1 MTTLSIQ
8 NFGPIKSFKAD
19 ISKVNILIGPQASGK
34 STVAKVIY
42 YIKMFPTWLATFMPA
57 ENSVPKLLQFQKFL
71 SSKFII
77 LFSSVY
83 HENMINIR
91 YEFFDINSNEKNFIY
106 IYQSNTYEDK
116 NYITIKF
123 DKQLDKKIEN
133 FFDEVLNIQNKK
145 NNGVV
150 ENRNLRYF
158 HRDITQKTLMGI
170 ANSIFTEPQAPIFI
184 PAGRSLLTLLSG
196 QFTSSLK
203 FSDFI
208 MEDFLNIINDIRPQ
222 VGQGLIEAE
231 DIAKNTWQQI
241 PDKESAHLA
250 REEIEKILRGKYSY
264 ANGEERIYHGSKHT
278 KLSVASSGQQESL
291 WVILLSYMLILEKS
305 CVFAVF
311 EEPEAHLY
319 PESQYAIIRLLA
331 LLSNSNPNNQIFIT
345 THSPYVLVALNN
357 LLAAGCVGQ
366 KNMEQVGKIINQN
379 YWLNVDEVQALAFH
393 EDGTAYDIMDKNL
406 CMIKAEEI
414 DHASSIM
421 NEEYDKIISFE

>member
-1 MTTLSIQ
+1 MATLYIQ
-8 NFGPIKSFKAD
+8 NFGPIKNYKAN
-19 ISKVNILIGPQASGK
+19 IEKVNILIGPQASGK
-34 STVAKVIY
+34 STVAKVLY
-42 YIKMFPTWLATFMPA
+42 YIKMFPTWLATFTPL
-57 ENSVPKLLQFQKFL
+57 ENDVQKSFQFQKFL
-71 SSKFII
+71 RAKFIN
-77 LFSSVY
+77 LFGPVY
-83 HENMINIR
+83 HENKIDIT
-91 YEFFDINSNEKNFIY
+91 YEFFNLNNHQQHLITIT
-106 IYQSNTYEDK
+106 QSNNQEDK

-123 DKQLDKKIEN
+123 DKYLTQNIEN
-133 FFDEVLNIQNKK
+133 FFDEVLNIENKK

-150 ENRNLRYF
+150 GNRTLRYF
-158 HRDITQKTLMGI
+158 HKDITQKTFMEI
-170 ANSIFTEPQAPIFI
+170 ANGIFAQPQTPIFI
-184 PAGRSLLTLLSG
+184 PAGRSLITLLSG
-196 QFTSSLK
+196 QLTSTLK

-222 VGQGLIEAE
+222 VGHGLIEAE
-231 DIAKNTWQQI
+231 EIAKNTWQQT
-241 PDKESAHLA
+241 PDKETALLA
-250 REEIEKILRGKYSY
+250 RNEIEKILRGKYSY
-264 ANGEERIYHGSKHT
+264 VNGEERIYHGSKHT
-278 KLSVASSGQQESL
+278 KLSIASSGQQESL

-305 CVFAVF
+305 CIFAVF

-366 KNMEQVGKIINQN
+366 KNMEQVAKIINQK
-379 YWLNVDEVQALAFH
+379 YWLNLDEVQVLAFH
-393 EDGTAYDIMDKNL
+393 EDGTAYDIMDKSL